1 MTGQNLLS
9 TVWRTKPRF
18 SPPAWLTEDYDERM
32 TVSKAINAH
41 GGVLVAYDGSR
52 QADGALRTAVRF
64 AAALKTHVTVARVWS
79 ISTAPRPDNWA
90 HGYMP
95 PLSDFEAE
103 TLAVLDR
110 EIGPVRADN
119 PDVIITSTVAHGS
132 PAEKL
137 IEASSRVDLIVVGS
151 RGHGGFAGLLLGS
164 VSEQVARHSRCPVL
178 VDKLTDET
186 TEAAAAEVS
195 EPLEQA
201 LASELKLD

>member
-1 MTGQNLLS
+1 
-9 TVWRTKPRF
+9 
-18 SPPAWLTEDYDERM
+18 M
-32 TVSKAINAH
+32 TVSKAINVR
-41 GGVLVAYDGSR
+41 GGVLVAHDGSR
-52 QADGALRTAVRF
+52 HAERALRKAVRF

-79 ISTAPRPDNWA
+79 ISTAPRPASWA

-95 PLSDFEAE
+95 PLGDFEAE
-103 TLAVLDR
+103 TLAALDR
-110 EIGPVRADN
+110 DIAPVRADN
-119 PDVIITSTVAHGS
+119 PDVTITSTVAHGS

-164 VSEQVARHSRCPVL
+164 VSEQVVRHSRCSVL

-186 TEAAAAEVS
+186 TETTAAEVS
-195 EPLEQA
+195 ERMEQA